1 MKKRAKLLFCNLNLL
16 LFLPLTLPSPSPS
29 LELLNHK
36 TKRSTFSQ
44 SESAFVSLSG
54 SYYRPKSVPDPHP
67 EIKGGGGGGRKAS
80 RPFDKG
86 GAVSNKNRFG
96 LRASVMSKNK
106 GRGKAPPRAP
116 LLDPPL
122 EMTNFPTLSYASTIV
137 ESLPFHVAEAEK
149 GTLSG

>member
-1 MKKRAKLLFCNLNLL
+1 M
-16 LFLPLTLPSPSPS
+16 
-29 LELLNHK
+29 
-36 TKRSTFSQ
+36 
-44 SESAFVSLSG
+44 G
-54 SYYRPKSVPDPHP
+54 W
-67 EIKGGGGGGRKAS
+67 GGGWKAS

-96 LRASVMSKNK
+96 LRASVVSKNK
-106 GRGKAPPRAP
+106 GRREAPPPRAP

-122 EMTNFPTLSYASTIV
+122 EMTDFPTLSYASTIV